1 MKGMLFRG
9 VVRPLLERGGTMIAA
24 YLIARGIE
32 SDTAAIVVNGI
43 VALPFVL
50 LDLLT
55 ASVNRQKDEQRLWSS
70 LVGSNNREG
79 A

>member
-1 MKGMLFRG
+1 MKSIFIRG
-9 VVRPLLERGGTMIAA
+9 FVRPLVERAGTAVA
-24 YLIARGIE
+24 VWLIARGIE

-50 LDLLT
+50 VDLLA
-55 ASVNRQKDEQRLWSS
+55 ASVNRQKDEQRLWAS
-70 LVGSNNREG
+70 LVGSNNPEG